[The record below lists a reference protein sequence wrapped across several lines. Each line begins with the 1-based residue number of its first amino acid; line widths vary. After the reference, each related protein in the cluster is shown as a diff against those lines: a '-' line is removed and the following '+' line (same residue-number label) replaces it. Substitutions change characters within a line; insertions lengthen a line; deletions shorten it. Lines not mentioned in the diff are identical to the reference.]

1 MKRLSFLLNRFI
13 LAYGIIML
21 GTFFM
26 CLIFNPTSELPVVL
40 FFGRCIVLT
49 LVCMATLVVYYTK
62 SEHTSLG
69 WWLRTILHALL
80 LEAVLLPLAHY
91 WGFWYGKKDAL
102 IYASFILVAKIV
114 WHVVD
119 YGRSMRVANEVN
131 EELLRRR
138 IKQNENT

>member
-1 MKRLSFLLNRFI
+1 MKRLSFWLNRFI

-49 LVCMATLVVYYTK
+49 LVCMATLAVYYTK
-62 SEHTSLG
+62 SELSRLS
-69 WWLRTILHALL
+69 WWARTILHALL

-102 IYASFILVAKIV
+102 IYASFILGAKIV

-119 YGRSMRVANEVN
+119 YWQSMRVANEVN

-138 IKQNENT
+138 IRQNENT